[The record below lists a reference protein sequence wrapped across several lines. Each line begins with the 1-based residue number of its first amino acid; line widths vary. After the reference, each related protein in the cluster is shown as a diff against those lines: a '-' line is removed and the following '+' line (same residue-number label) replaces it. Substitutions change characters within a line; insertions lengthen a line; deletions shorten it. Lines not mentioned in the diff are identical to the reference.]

1 MKVRGPQSRF
11 AGVAIEVLYP
21 SNRNTKGEQPRFA
34 NLEITVAE
42 YRDRASILRRLRVA
56 RENST
61 RATEEKRITA
71 LCAILRNRSQRTA
84 ACHVWFQ
91 LPGSCRRGPAL
102 KRHALGSPSMCP
114 KKLIYS
120 VLRLLSAYLAQAKG
134 HDSGTSS
141 MS

>member
-61 RATEEKRITA
+61 RATEEKRIK
-71 LCAILRNRSQRTA
+71 A
-84 ACHVWFQ
+84 ACEEDKHAQ
-91 LPGSCRRGPAL
+91 RRKARARG
-102 KRHALGSPSMCP
+102 R
-114 KKLIYS
+114 
-120 VLRLLSAYLAQAKG
+120 LRLNFG
-134 HDSGTSS
+134 
-141 MS
+141 